1 MLKVGLHENKNHIY
15 IVFHTLD
22 TKSKIN
28 KLDLK
33 TSKNIDKNLENSF
46 GVHKFKNTLFND
58 QIIIIFFQNK
68 L

>member
-1 MLKVGLHENKNHIY
+1 MVLQV
-15 IVFHTLD
+15 LD

-33 TSKNIDKNLENSF
+33 TFKNLDKNLENSF